1 MKTLFINRH
10 AKSSWKHDGL
20 RDFDRP
26 LNKRG
31 HRDAPFMAQIF
42 SEREKSVDAIVSSPA
57 NRAITTARQF
67 AAAIGWLE
75 SRIQQ
80 HEAIYG
86 ASTTSLMDVISGFDN
101 DWNRVI
107 IFGHNPGFSYL
118 VQELSGEY
126 FEMPTCGIAK
136 ITFDVDS
143 WVEVVGSVGN
153 LEYTDVPKNH
163 LE

>member
-10 AKSSWKHDGL
+10 AKSSWKHDAL

-31 HRDAPFMAQIF
+31 LRDAPFMAQIF
-42 SEREKSVDAIVSSPA
+42 SEREKSIDAIVSSPA
-57 NRAITTARQF
+57 NRAITTAKHF
-67 AAAIGWLE
+67 SAAMGWLE
-75 SRIQQ
+75 SRIKQN
-80 HEAIYG
+80 ESIYG
-86 ASTTSLMDVISGFDN
+86 ASASSLMDIISGFDD

-107 IFGHNPGFSYL
+107 MFGHNPGFSYL
-118 VQELSGEY
+118 VHELSGEY

-136 ITFDVDS
+136 ITFDAET
-143 WVEVVGSVGN
+143 WVEVIGSVGK
-153 LEYTDVPKNH
+153 LEFTDWPKNH